1 MAYKQKSPLPIKE
14 GGSNAVSMANTY
26 GVNYFDGS
34 ALLTTAVGTATHVLT
49 SNGAGVAPTFQAA
62 GGGGELSAT
71 VVLTSS
77 QVKALNT
84 TPIELIAAPG
94 SGNVIQVFGVSAKM
108 TYGGTNVFTGPSFST
123 VNLGYDGSP
132 PIGIGVVMA
141 SSAVYSS
148 ADAYAFNTN
157 QSSGNLLST
166 MENNKIVAHNP
177 TTNFAGNAADDN
189 TVTVTSYYRI
199 AAVQDHNGR

>member
-62 GGGGELSAT
+62 GGGELST
-71 VVLTSS
+71 SVVLTSS

-94 SGNVIQVFGVSAKM
+94 SGNVIQVFGVSVKM

-123 VNLGYDGSP
+123 INLGYDGSP
-132 PIGIGVVMA
+132 PIDIGFAMSKGSVIR
-141 SSAVYSS
+141 S

-157 QSSGNLLST
+157 LSPDNLLST
-166 MENNKIVAHNP
+166 MENKKVVIYNP
-177 TTNFAGNAADDN
+177 STDFAGNAADDN

-199 AAVQDHNGR
+199 AAV